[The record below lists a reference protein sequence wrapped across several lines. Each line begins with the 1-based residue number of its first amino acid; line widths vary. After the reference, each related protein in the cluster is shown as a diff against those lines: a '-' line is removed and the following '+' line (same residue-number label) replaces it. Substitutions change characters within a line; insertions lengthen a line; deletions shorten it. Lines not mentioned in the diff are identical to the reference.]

1 MMVSNSSI
9 GMQILL
15 TSAANNS
22 TSASASVNISDHY
35 LPPECRDRNLC
46 SILNFESNGFSY
58 YIIPSIRGFVILS
71 HLITNDTA
79 IQTTFVNIAEE
90 CNPVKAFHGMAEGHT
105 AYVYNIVV
113 ACTDLQTQ
121 PYGIIYYLPYRF
133 FPNST
138 GRGLIVRNYEQVTQ
152 SERIYTP
159 GTMSEVIFVRGQER
173 CAEYDNLY
181 FIDDAY
187 IVHYPFNAFDP
198 EFIISNNA
206 LQNCPGPYKGI
217 EYYGNDTI
225 VIRCSNNQA
234 VFYDSC
240 ASRFTYPS
248 TTNVPYPCTNWDNI
262 IYRNGSKLTLQRNNR
277 RQAMVTQELPF
288 GNLNYG
294 KCVQVGNMSTFIGSS
309 ANGEIFIAPFSVGTE
324 SKVINISSG
333 DGFQDT
339 NRPVFSENEQAFGV
353 FDPTTYTLV
362 IVNLV
367 QTCNIIN
374 ISASFMPALISIS
387 QGQGVYNCSY
397 QEMQP
402 QLPSYFTTAALGIS
416 TEEVKVT
423 QQSTP
428 LIPVVVATTI
438 VLVVMA
444 IIFVMLVI
452 T

>member
-1 MMVSNSSI
+1 MVSNSST
-9 GMQILL
+9 GMKILL

-22 TSASASVNISDHY
+22 TSASASVNISNHY

-46 SILNFESNGFSY
+46 STLNFESNRFSY

-71 HLITNDTA
+71 HRTNHTA

-90 CNPVKAFHGMAEGHT
+90 CNPMKAFHDGTAEGHT

-113 ACTDLQTQ
+113 ACTDLQTR
-121 PYGIIYYLPYRF
+121 PHGIIYYLPYRF

-138 GRGLIVRNYEQVTQ
+138 GRGSIVRNYEQVTQ
-152 SERIYTP
+152 SEPIYTP

-206 LQNCPGPYKGI
+206 LRNCPGPYKGI

-240 ASRFTYPS
+240 ASRLTYPS
-248 TTNVPYPCTNWDNI
+248 TTNVPYPCSNWDNI
-262 IYRNGSKLTLQRNNR
+262 IYRDGSKLTLLSNNH
-277 RQAMVTQELPF
+277 RQAMVTRKLPLH
-288 GNLNYG
+288 NLNYG
-294 KCVQVGNMSTFIGSS
+294 KCIQVGNVSTFIGTS
-309 ANGEIFIAPFSVGTE
+309 AEGEIFIAPFNVGTD

-333 DGFQDT
+333 DGF
-339 NRPVFSENEQAFGV
+339 
-353 FDPTTYTLV
+353 
-362 IVNLV
+362 NLKPAMDL
-367 QTCNIIN
+367 CSLRIN
-374 ISASFMPALISIS
+374 KNL
-387 QGQGVYNCSY
+387 
-397 QEMQP
+397 
-402 QLPSYFTTAALGIS
+402 
-416 TEEVKVT
+416 
-423 QQSTP
+423 
-428 LIPVVVATTI
+428 
-438 VLVVMA
+438 
-444 IIFVMLVI
+444 
-452 T
+452 